1 MVRHALLDHLVIH
14 GPQVLSDF
22 DLNISPQ
29 THNVILNHSSPFT
42 ARGLVRII
50 RRHFPF
56 PNEVEI
62 PRSGHLSR
70 RPRPLICDFNPIRPN
85 PFPGKWNFFQV

>member
-1 MVRHALLDHLVIH
+1 MVRHALLDNLVIH
-14 GPQVLSDF
+14 GPQMLADF

-29 THNVILNHSSPFT
+29 THNVIPNHSSPFT

-50 RRHFPF
+50 RRHFPI

-62 PRSGHLSR
+62 PRFGPPQSSPKATYL
-70 RPRPLICDFNPIRPN
+70 
-85 PFPGKWNFFQV
+85 